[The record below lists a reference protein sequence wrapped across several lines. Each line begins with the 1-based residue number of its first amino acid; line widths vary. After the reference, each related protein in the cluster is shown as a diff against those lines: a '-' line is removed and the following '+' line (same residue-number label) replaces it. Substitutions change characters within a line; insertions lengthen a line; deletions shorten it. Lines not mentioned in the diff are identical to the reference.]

1 MGNRGH
7 FGTVRTI
14 STVPLDSTYQRH
26 HSQPATALARAET
39 AGGWRGAF
47 VFRRGFLIIF
57 LARGGRIEVAICDRA
72 GELDRTARSP
82 TSMTPQSTSIRG
94 GGGWNGRDMASR
106 LRFYEG
112 IFVDFFGRV
121 GFKAQRF

>member
-1 MGNRGH
+1 MAWRLRFLKGILVEF
-7 FGTVRTI
+7 FG
-14 STVPLDSTYQRH
+14 
-26 HSQPATALARAET
+26 E
-39 AGGWRGAF
+39 
-47 VFRRGFLIIF
+47 
-57 LARGGRIEVAICDRA
+57 GGRIEVAIWDGA
-72 GELDRTARSP
+72 GELDRTARLP
-82 TSMTPQSTSIRG
+82 TSTTPQSTSICG

>member
-1 MGNRGH
+1 MWRLRFLKGILIEF
-7 FGTVRTI
+7 FG
-14 STVPLDSTYQRH
+14 
-26 HSQPATALARAET
+26 
-39 AGGWRGAF
+39 GG
-47 VFRRGFLIIF
+47 
-57 LARGGRIEVAICDRA
+57 GGRIVVAIWDGA

-82 TSMTPQSTSIRG
+82 TSTTPQSTSIRG

-112 IFVDFFGRV
+112 IFVNFFSRV

>member
-1 MGNRGH
+1 MAWRLRFLKGILVNF
-7 FGTVRTI
+7 FG
-14 STVPLDSTYQRH
+14 
-26 HSQPATALARAET
+26 
-39 AGGWRGAF
+39 GGG
-47 VFRRGFLIIF
+47 V
-57 LARGGRIEVAICDRA
+57 GGRIRPHCPVADLNDTTINKH
-72 GELDRTARSP
+72 
-82 TSMTPQSTSIRG
+82 MW